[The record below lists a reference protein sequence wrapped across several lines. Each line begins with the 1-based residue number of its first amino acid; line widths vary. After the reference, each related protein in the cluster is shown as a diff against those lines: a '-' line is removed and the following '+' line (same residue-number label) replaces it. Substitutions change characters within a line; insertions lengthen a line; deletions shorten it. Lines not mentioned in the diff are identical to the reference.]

1 MANKSSAQML
11 KTTSKYYDLDSY
23 LFQCVT
29 QQFVQRKTL
38 NSFDFYAIITWKANR
53 AISKVKKDLKRKKLS
68 PMKLM
73 SQVSKCR
80 DDREKMKKLDEV
92 KGIGVPIAS
101 AILTVCYP
109 KRFTILDSRAWETL
123 YFFKKVK
130 EESVPTNI
138 NGYFNPYLPACKQW
152 AQDLKVSLRD
162 LDHAMW
168 GWSKMKSI
176 EGWCK

>member
-1 MANKSSAQML
+1 MANKSSAQTL
-11 KTTSKYYDLDSY
+11 KSAQKYYDLDSY
-23 LFQCVT
+23 LFKCVT
-29 QQFVQRKTL
+29 QLFVQRKTL
-38 NSFDFYAIITWKANR
+38 SSFNFYTIITWKANR
-53 AISKVKKDLKRKKLS
+53 AVSKVRKVLKRKKLS
-68 PMKLM
+68 PSKLM

-80 DDREKMKKLDEV
+80 DDREKMKTLDEV

-109 KRFTILDSRAWETL
+109 ERFTILDYRAWVTL
-123 YFFKKVK
+123 CFFKKVK
-130 EESVPTNI
+130 GKRVPTSI
-138 NGYFNPYLPACKQW
+138 DGYFNTYLPACKQW

-176 EGWCK
+176 ERWYK